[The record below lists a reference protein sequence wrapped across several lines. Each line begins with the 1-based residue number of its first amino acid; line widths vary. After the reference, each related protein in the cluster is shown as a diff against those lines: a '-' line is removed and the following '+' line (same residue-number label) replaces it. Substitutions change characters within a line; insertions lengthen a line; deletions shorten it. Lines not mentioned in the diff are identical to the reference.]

1 MEKYYTKHY
10 NQDIEDNK
18 KQGLIVVLVLVTV
31 LFLTVL
37 YTLAIAFDFF
47 EPLKMNFNTENKHKK
62 WTAKNSPRWKT
73 LDLETPP

>member
-1 MEKYYTKHY
+1 MTRKKEIVKSKNLGIYMEKYYTKHY

-37 YTLAIAFDFF
+37 NTLAIAFDFF
-47 EPLKMNFNTENKHKK
+47 ESLKMNFNTENKNKK
-62 WTAKNSPRWKT
+62 
-73 LDLETPP
+73 